1 MMHVLHGLL
10 FARISLRHGLLFLTG
25 KVVMVRLRQL
35 AMLHVFLLL
44 EAALVH
50 AEENCTE
57 NAGCLYEYF
66 NATWSSA
73 DCSSR
78 DLTVPPCFNKGT
90 GLVSIN
96 LRHNKLTEIPR
107 NLPKLIKNLD
117 LSHNSISDIGTTLLI
132 YKRLEYLN
140 LDCNQLNF
148 TSNFPSS
155 LVFLSLK
162 NNQME
167 PYPPNA
173 LSGLDLLFHLR
184 IDGLKDGNL
193 GEMFSVNTTVHSLKI
208 LDLSGR
214 DGNCN
219 MPNLTPIMF
228 KKFNLTHLDISQCG
242 LLNIEIRTLVSQQHL
257 HFLDA
262 SYNKRLGFRGLQNIT
277 QDLQNTSLKIL
288 NVSKI
293 HCSFGIG
300 TLLTL
305 QQTKYLKFI
314 PLEELYLD
322 SNRLERIE
330 IGVLTYNFPKSL
342 KVFSLGDNKL
352 DIDIYM
358 LEAVSL
364 YNLEV
369 LNVSFQSLS
378 KLNNF
383 DFCYDIADSCTG
395 LMNQTQFKL
404 TVQVFDVL
412 RRYYPFLPNI
422 SLGVSMKSQDPNYTF
437 HLPRNLQTIYAN
449 DIKFQYNVGTER
461 FGGQCN
467 LKQIHFQNNF
477 LYKIYGPILGCNNVT
492 YVDIS
497 NNHCS
502 LITRYVFNDK
512 PMLEVLNISQ
522 NLLGSFLKEN
532 DKDSVEMLG
541 YNKRLT
547 VIDLHDNQITELQQR
562 FFENNT
568 MIQILNISHNNIEH
582 WTVNMRHM
590 DQFQLLD
597 LSYNQ
602 LQELDER
609 AMKLFP
615 EHDNFTIMLQ
625 GNPLSCTCKNQH
637 FLSWINSF
645 PTSRFPNLSN
655 TNCTYKNGSKLLLN
669 DLPVL
674 LAMLRKDCYSYSL
687 IIIFASLF
695 ICLTTSLI
703 IYRIIYR
710 YRWKI
715 LYIYY
720 LTKRI
725 LLPETKGTNR
735 KKHYES
741 DAFISYADSQR
752 TFVVNMARR
761 LENNGLNICI
771 HDRDFVP
778 GVDIAENITNAIH
791 NSRRIV
797 FVMTPAFLKSYWCM
811 FELNM
816 ARMESI
822 YTRGGENIMLLVLLD
837 NDVIKEMPRSLL
849 DIVESKSYLEYPNDD
864 SLSCS
869 SVFWE
874 NLVDAIQDKD

>member
-1 MMHVLHGLL
+1 M
-10 FARISLRHGLLFLTG
+10 ISRKFNMCLQTKTLDCPKSGQFFLEG
-25 KVVMVRLRQL
+25 LRQL

-44 EAALVH
+44 AAAFVH
-50 AEENCTE
+50 AEEVCRE
-57 NAGCLYEYF
+57 NAGCLYEYY
-66 NATWSSA
+66 NATWPSA

-78 DLTVPPCFNKGT
+78 NLTVPPCFNKEMD
-90 GLVSIN
+90 LVSIN
-96 LRHNKLTEIPR
+96 LRNNFLTEIPR

-117 LSHNSISDIGTTLLI
+117 LSHNSISGIGTSLLK
-132 YKRLEYLN
+132 YRRLEYLN
-140 LDCNQLNF
+140 LDWNRLNGS
-148 TSNFPSS
+148 TLPSFPST

-162 NNQME
+162 GNQFKN
-167 PYPPNA
+167 YSRIY
-173 LSGLDLLFHLR
+173 LSGLGSLFRLR
-184 IDGLKDGNL
+184 VDGLKDGNL
-193 GEMFSVNTTVHSLKI
+193 GKMFSDINTTVHSLKI

-219 MPNLTPIMF
+219 MPNLTTIMF

-242 LLNIEIRTLVSQQHL
+242 LLNIEIGTLVSQQHL

-262 SYNKRLGFRGLQNIT
+262 SYNKRLGFRGLQIIT

-305 QQTKYLKFI
+305 QHTKYLKFI

-322 SNRLERIE
+322 SNRLELIE
-330 IGVLTYNFPKSL
+330 IGVVTYNSPKSL
-342 KVFSLGDNKL
+342 KVLSLGDNKL
-352 DIDIYM
+352 DINIYM

-395 LMNQTQFKL
+395 LMNQNQFKL

-412 RRYYPFLPNI
+412 RRYYPFLPNN

-449 DIKFQYNVGTER
+449 DIKFQYNVGEQR
-461 FGGQCN
+461 FGGQCK
-467 LKQIHFQNNF
+467 LKHIHFQNNF
-477 LYKIYGPILGCNNVT
+477 LYKIYGPIFGCNNVT

-502 LITRYVFNDK
+502 YISRYVFSAE
-512 PMLEVLNISQ
+512 PMLEVLKISQ
-522 NLLGSFLKEN
+522 NLLGSFLKRE
-532 DKDSVEMLG
+532 VGGELLG
-541 YNKRLT
+541 HNKRLT
-547 VIDLHDNQITELQQR
+547 VIDLHDNKITELPQR

-582 WTVNMRHM
+582 WTVDMRHM

-645 PTSRFPNLSN
+645 PTSRFPNLSKYQ
-655 TNCTYKNGSKLLLN
+655 CTYKNGSKLLLN

-695 ICLTTSLI
+695 ICMTTSLI

-752 TFVVNMARR
+752 AFVVNMARR

-791 NSRRIV
+791 NSRQIV
-797 FVMTPAFLKSYWCM
+797 FVITPAFLKSYWCM

-849 DIVESKSYLEYPNDD
+849 DIVESKSYLEYPDDD

>member
-1 MMHVLHGLL
+1 MCLQTKALDCPK
-10 FARISLRHGLLFLTG
+10 SG

-44 EAALVH
+44 EAAFVH
-50 AEENCTE
+50 AEDNCTE

-90 GLVSIN
+90 DLVSIN

-162 NNQME
+162 NNQMG

-330 IGVLTYNFPKSL
+330 IGVVTYNFPKSL
-342 KVFSLGDNKL
+342 KVVSVGDNKL
-352 DIDIYM
+352 DTDIYM

-364 YNLEV
+364 YNLEI

-412 RRYYPFLPNI
+412 RRYYPFLPNN
-422 SLGVSMKSQDPNYTF
+422 SLRVSMKSQDPNYTF
-437 HLPRNLQTIYAN
+437 HMPRNLQTIYAN
-449 DIKFQYNVGTER
+449 DIKFQFNVGVQR

-467 LKQIHFQNNF
+467 LKHIHFQNNF
-477 LYKIYGPILGCNNVT
+477 LYKIYGPMLGCNNVT
-492 YVDIS
+492 YLDIS

-502 LITRYVFNDK
+502 YISRYVFSAE
-512 PMLEVLNISQ
+512 PMLEVLKISQ
-522 NLLGSFLKEN
+522 NLLGSFLKREV
-532 DKDSVEMLG
+532 DGELLG
-541 YNKRLT
+541 HNKRLT
-547 VIDLHDNQITELQQR
+547 VIDLHDNKITELPQR

-568 MIQILNISHNNIEH
+568 MIQVMNISHNNIEH
-582 WTVNMRHM
+582 WTVDMRHM

-602 LQELDER
+602 LQEFDER
-609 AMKLFP
+609 AIKFLP
-615 EHDNFTIMLQ
+615 AHNNFTIMLQ

-637 FLSWINSF
+637 FLNWINSI
-645 PTSRFPNLSN
+645 PTSRFHINLVN
-655 TNCTYKNGSKLLLN
+655 TSCTYKNGSKLLMK

-674 LAMLRKDCYSYSL
+674 LTMLQKDCYSYSL
-687 IIIFASLF
+687 IIIFASSF
-695 ICLTTSLI
+695 ICMILSLI

-720 LTKRI
+720 LTKRV

-752 TFVVNMARR
+752 EFAVNMARR

-791 NSRRIV
+791 NSRQIV
-797 FVMTPAFLKSYWCM
+797 FVMTSAFLKSYWCM

-837 NDVIKEMPRSLL
+837 KYVIKEMPRSLM
-849 DIVESKSYLEYPNDD
+849 DIVESKSYLEYPDND
-864 SLSCS
+864 SISS
-869 SVFWE
+869 PSVFWE
-874 NLVDAIQDKD
+874 NLVDAIQDKE